1 MTTEGST
8 RPESSGG
15 LRTVGADLQIDSW
28 ISALGRMSPSHPD
41 MARILHV
48 VERLQDQP
56 YRSHALFSGEPGTGK
71 EGLAR
76 LLHRLMHPVMHP
88 EAAPQIALHLVGCP
102 PDEIGERL
110 HRAWE
115 QARGGSLIIDEL
127 LALPATVQRQLHES
141 LSDQR
146 LADAKS
152 VVVLAQTDGD
162 LMRAMAAGALR
173 HDLLYKLGRIV
184 LAVPPLRERPADMA
198 HAALWTANRVLKS
211 RGFGK
216 VAELLDETRPPLPI
230 SEPEIRSVL
239 QVMPTAL
246 EALSRHPRGWPGN
259 FRELEA
265 VMERAILLYSDG
277 EVLRDTDVVRAIN
290 DTPAPLPELTA
301 KPAPVQNP

>member
-1 MTTEGST
+1 MTTEGFT
-8 RPESSGG
+8 RPETSAA
-15 LRTVGADLQIDSW
+15 LRSVGADLQIDTW

-56 YRSHALFSGEPGTGK
+56 YRSHALFLGEPGTGK

-76 LLHRLMHPVMHP
+76 LLHRLMHP
-88 EAAPQIALHLVGCP
+88 EGGPQISLHLVGCP
-102 PDEIGERL
+102 AEQIAQQL
-110 HRAWE
+110 AKAWD
-115 QARGGSLIIDEL
+115 QARGGSLILDEL

-141 LSDQR
+141 LSEQR
-146 LADAKS
+146 LADPRS

-162 LMRAMAAGALR
+162 PMRAVSAAALR

-198 HAALWTANRVLKS
+198 HAALWTANRILKN
-211 RGFGK
+211 RGLTK
-216 VAELLDETRPPLPI
+216 VAELLDETRPQMPI
-230 SEPEIRSVL
+230 SEPEIRSIL
-239 QVMPTAL
+239 QVTSTAL

-265 VMERAILLYSDG
+265 VMERAILLYCDG

-301 KPAPVQNP
+301 HSSSSSSG

>member
-8 RPESSGG
+8 RPESSSGPG
-15 LRTVGADLQIDSW
+15 LRAAGADLQIDPVSSW

-56 YRSHALFSGEPGTGK
+56 YRSHALFFGEPGTGK

-76 LLHRLMHPVMHP
+76 LLHRLMHPEGGAQVS
-88 EAAPQIALHLVGCP
+88 LHLVGCP
-102 PDEIGERL
+102 PEEIEERL
-110 HRAWE
+110 RKAWE
-115 QARGGSLIIDEL
+115 QARGGSLIIDEI
-127 LALPATVQRQLHES
+127 LALPATVQRQLHAN
-141 LSDQR
+141 LSEQR
-146 LADAKS
+146 LADPGA
-152 VVVLAQTDGD
+152 VAVLAQTDGD
-162 LMRAMAAGALR
+162 PMRAVSAGALR

-211 RGFGK
+211 RGLPK
-216 VAELLDETRPPLPI
+216 VAELLDETRPAVPV

-239 QVMPTAL
+239 QVTAAAL
-246 EALSRHPRGWPGN
+246 DALSRHPRGWPGN

-277 EVLRDTDVVRAIN
+277 EVLRDADIVRSIN

-301 KPAPVQNP
+301 KPNS

>member
-8 RPESSGG
+8 RLETSFGAKAGG
-15 LRTVGADLQIDSW
+15 TDLQIDSW

-56 YRSHALFSGEPGTGK
+56 YRSHALFFGEPGTGK

-76 LLHRLMHPVMHP
+76 LLHRLMHP
-88 EAAPQIALHLVGCP
+88 EGAPQISLHLLGCP
-102 PDEIGERL
+102 TEQIGERL
-110 HRAWE
+110 AKAWE
-115 QARGGSLIIDEL
+115 RARGGSLILDEL
-127 LALPATVQRQLHES
+127 LSLPATVQRQLHES
-141 LSDQR
+141 LSE
-146 LADAKS
+146 LKLSDAKS

-162 LMRAMAAGALR
+162 PMRAVAAGALR
-173 HDLLYKLGRIV
+173 HDLLYKIGRIV

-198 HAALWTANRVLKS
+198 HAALWMANRILKS
-211 RGFGK
+211 RGLAK
-216 VAELLDETRPPLPI
+216 VAELLDETRPQMPI
-230 SEPEIRSVL
+230 SEPEIRSILHVS
-239 QVMPTAL
+239 PTAL

-277 EVLRDTDVVRAIN
+277 ELLRDSDIVRAIN
-290 DTPAPLPELTA
+290 DTPAPQPELLSNPN
-301 KPAPVQNP
+301 PAQNP